1 MQLSILSKQE
11 NNLIDFPEIRMTMKL
26 SLYIRRSLIAFSFL
40 SFSTWASNN
49 PDPNMDPLTEAIIQT
64 YSAIHAI
71 EVNSIIQHAEIAKIH
86 AKATKNDIYQKVDHR
101 LLDYGI
107 ESLNNVVTE
116 VNSGNIEAAREA
128 AHNALVF
135 ITQSAQ

>member
-1 MQLSILSKQE
+1 MKIKLLFLISIL
-11 NNLIDFPEIRMTMKL
+11 
-26 SLYIRRSLIAFSFL
+26 LIAFS
-40 SFSTWASNN
+40 SFNTWATSNPN
-49 PDPNMDPLTEAIIQT
+49 PSMDPLTEAIVQT
-64 YSAIHAI
+64 YSAIHAA

-86 AKATKNDIYQKVDHR
+86 VKATKNDIYQKVDHQ

-107 ESLNNVVTE
+107 ESLNDVVVE

-135 ITQSAQ
+135 ITQSAR